1 MKLIKRILVA
11 TDLSNASENVVE
23 NAIDMAK
30 IFESE
35 IALVYVLPANSG
47 NKKADD
53 LLKKFAA
60 KELGE
65 MNKLIKDKGITPMEP
80 FLEHGDFS
88 DKVIEVS
95 KKIEANIIFAGSGE
109 KQKNNGFQLG
119 SNAGK
124 IIKKSN
130 KPVFIVKNQKSLS
143 VKSII
148 CPIDFSVQSR
158 LALKNAIMMARRFDA
173 ELVILS
179 VYDASHLL
187 AIRNKINIDEQIE
200 SLHKNYQRQFDT
212 FLKDFNLNDLK
223 ITTEIKK
230 GEPAKE
236 ILDTIKHYESDLLIM
251 GTTGKSGISRILMG
265 SVTEKVIREVPCSF
279 ITLKSEDVIKLELE
293 SKIRDIESHYNTA
306 QQLFKDGLYEESI
319 NEYNKCLN
327 ISFMHVPSLKGL
339 AKVYAKLGDSSNE
352 KKYKTMITEVL
363 DKMYN
368 EKIESEVRKFRD

>member
-35 IALVYVLPANSG
+35 IALVYVLPTNTG
-47 NKKADD
+47 NKKTDD

-80 FLEHGDFS
+80 FLEYGDFS

-95 KKIEANIIFAGSGE
+95 KKIEANIIFAGAGE
-109 KQKNNGFQLG
+109 KLKDNVFQLG

-130 KPVFIVKNQKSLS
+130 KPVFIVKNQESLS
-143 VKSII
+143 LKSIV

-158 LALKNAIMMARRFDA
+158 LALKNATMMARRFDA

-179 VYDASHLL
+179 VYDASHLF

-200 SLHKNYQRQFDT
+200 SLDKDYQRQFDT

-223 ITTEIKK
+223 ITKEIKQ

-236 ILDTIKHYESDLLIM
+236 ILNTIKHYESDLLIM
-251 GTTGKSGISRILMG
+251 GTTGKSGISKILMG

-293 SKIRDIESHYNTA
+293 SKIRDIEFHFNVA
-306 QQLFKDGLYEESI
+306 QQLFKDGLYEEAI
-319 NEYNKCLN
+319 DEYNKCLS
-327 ISFMHVPSLKGL
+327 ISFMHVPSLKSL
-339 AKVYAKLGDSSNE
+339 VKVYEKLGDSTNA

-368 EKIESEVRKFRD
+368 EKIESEVRKFRN